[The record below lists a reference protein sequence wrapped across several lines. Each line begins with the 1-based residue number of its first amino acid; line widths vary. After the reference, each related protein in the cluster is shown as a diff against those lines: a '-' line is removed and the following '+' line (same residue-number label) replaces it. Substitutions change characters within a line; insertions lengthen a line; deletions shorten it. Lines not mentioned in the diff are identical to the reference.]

1 MNGPK
6 WKQMPHTKMQSFS
19 HKKAAFCGA
28 SLFIFDS
35 LYFVEALVLKWL
47 FVRQLENFFC
57 WAVSMPLLSIP
68 PDLHALNSKNCS
80 KKLDIGGAGEWHFLG
95 FLGQKTNTWEYTF
108 LRFKTRIS
116 YWDSNT
122 AAGGELNENMNNG
135 ADTGDDPLLIFF
147 EENLKWLQRRTDEL
161 KTERAM
167 QKNKFKYES
176 NHFSF
181 IYLSYLNFG
190 HS

>member
-1 MNGPK
+1 
-6 WKQMPHTKMQSFS
+6 
-19 HKKAAFCGA
+19 
-28 SLFIFDS
+28 
-35 LYFVEALVLKWL
+35 
-47 FVRQLENFFC
+47 
-57 WAVSMPLLSIP
+57 
-68 PDLHALNSKNCS
+68 
-80 KKLDIGGAGEWHFLG
+80 
-95 FLGQKTNTWEYTF
+95 
-108 LRFKTRIS
+108 
-116 YWDSNT
+116 
-122 AAGGELNENMNNG
+122 MNNG

-190 HS
+190 HSQGTMEQVENGILLPKLF